1 MSPEEMATRVLEIV
15 ASSAGREPAALSLDT
30 RLFGGGLDL
39 DSLSVVR
46 IVTRIEQELGVTL
59 DDDDL
64 DLSALESVGTLARF
78 VKSQLAFDAG
88 RREAGNQRARLA
100 PESGDSQ

>member
-1 MSPEEMATRVLEIV
+1 MSPAEMEARVLEIV
-15 ASSAGREPAALSLDT
+15 ASSAGREPELLSLDT

-39 DSLSVVR
+39 DSLTVVR

-64 DLSALESVGTLARF
+64 DLSALESVGNLARF
-78 VKSQLAFDAG
+78 VKSQLDFGAG
-88 RREAGNQRARLA
+88 
-100 PESGDSQ
+100 SG